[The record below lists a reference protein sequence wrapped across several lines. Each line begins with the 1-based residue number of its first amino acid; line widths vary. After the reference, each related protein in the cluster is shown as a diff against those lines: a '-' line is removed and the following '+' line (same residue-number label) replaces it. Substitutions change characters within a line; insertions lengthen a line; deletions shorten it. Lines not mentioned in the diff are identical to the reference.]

1 MRKVV
6 RENAFCALVAGAASF
21 AMGWL
26 GLSGFLWSDYETE
39 AEPAFDALTHG
50 HVLEFLR
57 LAPAYGGSLVER
69 APFALVP
76 ELWGGGHLAVYRMV
90 AVPCLLAGAAFGVW
104 LCAHMRAAGAPALWR
119 ALAVG
124 VCVVN
129 PMTLQALEMGHPEEL
144 LGACMCVA
152 AVLLALRGRALLAGI
167 LLGLAIANKEWALLA
182 AGPVLLALPSSDP
195 GADHD
200 RGRTNS
206 GDSRA
211 RASAPHDDTP
221 FGTARA
227 HANPRSKSPAHAN
240 PSSES
245 ARPGP
250 ARRGARASAARENAH
265 SRLVCLAGACA
276 TSALV
281 LAPLALA
288 GRAFATAVSKT
299 AVVSTTASSQIFQ
312 PWQLW
317 WFLGRHAGL
326 VRQEGTPLPGYRT
339 GPAWTGALSH
349 PLILAAGLTAAA
361 TLWLVRRRG
370 TGSNE
375 TGASGV
381 TASDALLLL
390 ALVLLGRCVLDTWD
404 TGYYMLPFSIAL
416 LSWETIA
423 RRRAPILTLAVV
435 IAPWLALA
443 RLSHHLSPDGQAALF
458 LAWTLPLAGALTLRL
473 YAPGLAD
480 GLLRLA
486 HRRTPAAGL
495 PLTSGSPAQALISG
509 SAAQETTV
517 SSVGSPVSVS

>member
-1 MRKVV
+1 M

-21 AMGWL
+21 VVGWL
-26 GLSGFLWSDYETE
+26 GLSGFSWSDYETE

-69 APFALVP
+69 APFALLP
-76 ELWGGGHLAVYRMV
+76 DLWGGGHLAVYRMV
-90 AVPCLLAGAAFGVW
+90 AAPCLLAGAAFGVW
-104 LCAHMRAAGAPALWR
+104 LCARMRAAGAPALWR

-124 VCVVN
+124 VCVAN

-144 LGACMCVA
+144 LGACLCAA
-152 AVLLALRGRALLAGI
+152 AVLLALRGRALLAGV

-182 AGPVLLALPSSDP
+182 AGPVLLALPSSGP
-195 GADHD
+195 KSADLGLTDSGGSRARASAPHED
-200 RGRTNS
+200 TPFGTPRARANPRS
-206 GDSRA
+206 KRPAHANPSSKSAPPGDSRA
-211 RASAPHDDTP
+211 RASA
-221 FGTARA
+221 
-227 HANPRSKSPAHAN
+227 
-240 PSSES
+240 
-245 ARPGP
+245 
-250 ARRGARASAARENAH
+250 ARENTH
-265 SRLVCLAGACA
+265 SRLVCLASACA
-276 TSALV
+276 ASALV

-299 AVVSTTASSQIFQ
+299 AMVSTTASSQIFQ

-326 VRQEGTPLPGYRT
+326 IRQEGTPLPGYRT
-339 GPAWTGALSH
+339 GPAWTSALSH
-349 PLILAAGLTAAA
+349 PLILAAGLTAAV

-375 TGASGV
+375 ATASGV

-390 ALVLLGRCVLDTWD
+390 ALVLLLRCVLDTWD

-443 RLSHHLSPDGQAALF
+443 RLSSDLTPDGQAALF

-473 YAPGLAD
+473 YAPGLA
-480 GLLRLA
+480 
-486 HRRTPAAGL
+486 
-495 PLTSGSPAQALISG
+495 SGSPAQ
-509 SAAQETTV
+509 EMTV